1 MRPGAGGG
9 VGSYPA
15 CPIHSGYRPNYSP
28 NEGTVIEMLTPTTM
42 EMLVLIAAYLH
53 NNWELIVPLALLL
66 PLIVLGG
73 RSYMRRWAGG
83 F

>member
-1 MRPGAGGG
+1 
-9 VGSYPA
+9 
-15 CPIHSGYRPNYSP
+15 
-28 NEGTVIEMLTPTTM
+28 MLTPTTM

>member
-1 MRPGAGGG
+1 
-9 VGSYPA
+9 
-15 CPIHSGYRPNYSP
+15 
-28 NEGTVIEMLTPTTM
+28 MLTPETT

-53 NNWELIVPLALLL
+53 NNWELIVPFALLL

-73 RSYMRRWAGG
+73 RSYMRRWTEG